1 MTDTARPST
10 LKVWLAATRP
20 ATLLAC
26 AVPVLV
32 GAALAQAQGRFKLWP
47 VLAALVCAGLLQIG
61 TNLYNDYAD
70 FKKGADTADRLG
82 PARATQKGWL
92 TPKQV
97 FWGAAACFAASVLLG
112 SSLVWVGG
120 WPILVVGVLSVLCG
134 YAYTGGPLPLAY
146 HGLGELF
153 VLLFFG
159 LVAVAGTYY
168 VQALSLH
175 PSLWWAAVPVGALA
189 SAILVVNNLRDRLT
203 DARANKRTLAVRL
216 GATATRVE
224 YSALLAVSYAS
235 PLLAALLGV
244 ASWGWMLSWI
254 TLPLALREARAIW
267 TLDGAALNP
276 HLGGTARLE
285 MAFGLT
291 LAVGVVL

>member
-1 MTDTARPST
+1 
-10 LKVWLAATRP
+10 
-20 ATLLAC
+20 LLAC

-32 GAALAQAQGRFKLWP
+32 GAALAQAQGSFKLWP

-97 FWGAAACFAASVLLG
+97 SWGAAACFAAAVLLG

-120 WPILVVGVLSVLCG
+120 WPILLVGVLSVLCG

-224 YSALLAVSYAS
+224 YSALLALSYAS

-244 ASWGWMLSWI
+244 APWGWMLSWI

>member
-112 SSLVWVGG
+112 SSLVWIGG
-120 WPILVVGVLSVLCG
+120 WPILLVGVLSVLCG

-291 LAVGVVL
+291 LALGVVL